1 VHLCNAGHNLKLSSE
16 FRAGLAPAL
25 SAHVNALEEFYDL
38 VAAVPKETRVDIE
51 GVIAANSSV
60 VTHVG
65 HTLWHLY
72 VVQCEKYAQCISGV
86 IRTLNDRQY
95 LLTGLC
101 CRAFMEHAAASR
113 YVVRKLERVA
123 REATN
128 PDQFSS
134 DDLRKILD
142 AVDQFARGGRFN
154 WQRYLSGDQLS
165 SFAEEIAA
173 SDKGRGPLD
182 QPNPNSINV
191 KTAIDDWSKE
201 HAGIALIY
209 AFLCEVVHPNIGS
222 TFLVVGDRRSPL
234 AAGGLE
240 MTLGH
245 RLSEKM
251 LMNVL
256 PIVKE
261 AARQQA
267 MLVFYAESF
276 VDQSP
281 FIERRASR

>member
-1 VHLCNAGHNLKLSSE
+1 MKLSPE
-16 FRAGLAPAL
+16 FRAGLSPGL
-25 SAHVNALEEFYDL
+25 SAHVDALEEFYGL

-60 VTHVG
+60 ATHVG

-72 VVQCEKYAQCISGV
+72 VVQCEKYAQCIAGV
-86 IRTLNDRQY
+86 IRSLNDQQY

-134 DDLRKILD
+134 DDLKKILD
-142 AVDQFARGGRFN
+142 TVDQFARGGRFN
-154 WQRYLSGDQLS
+154 WQRYLSGGQLS

-173 SDKGRGPLD
+173 SDKGLDRID
-182 QPNPNSINV
+182 QPNPTSINI

-201 HAGIALIY
+201 HAGFALIY

-222 TFLVVGDRRSPL
+222 TFLVVGDHRSPL

-240 MTLGH
+240 TTLG
-245 RLSEKM
+245 RRMSEKM
-251 LMNVL
+251 LMNLL
-256 PIVKE
+256 PVVKE
-261 AARQQA
+261 AAHQQA
-267 MLVFYAESF
+267 MLAFYAESF

-281 FIERRASR
+281 FMERTAPR